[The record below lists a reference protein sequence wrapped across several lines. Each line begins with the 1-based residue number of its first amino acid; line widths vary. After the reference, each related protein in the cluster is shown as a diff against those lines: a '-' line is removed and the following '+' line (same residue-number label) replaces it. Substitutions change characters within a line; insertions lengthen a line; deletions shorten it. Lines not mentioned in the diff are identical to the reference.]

1 VQITQTTFGPASV
14 LTLIGDL
21 DSFNVSY
28 LKEQLQRLF
37 DRGDYK
43 VIIDLNNVDFID
55 SAGLGNLVSSLK
67 LCMNNSGDLVLV
79 GPNDTVLDLLRITR
93 LRDVFKIFKTIED
106 AAAAF
111 KG

>member
-1 VQITQTTFGPASV
+1 VQITQTTSGPASV

-28 LKEQLQRLF
+28 LKEQFQRLF

-43 VIIDLNNVDFID
+43 VIVDLNGVDFID

-67 LCMNNSGDLVLV
+67 VCLNNAGDLFLV
-79 GPNDTVLDLLRITR
+79 GPNDSVLDLLRITR
-93 LRDVFKIFKTIED
+93 LRDVFKVCKTVEE

-111 KG
+111 KE